1 MDTVIE
7 RLEVNLELAI
17 IKDID
22 CEQMSAT
29 IRDSI
34 VDVALHSTFS
44 CVTSSTAFP
53 TLLCLVMGSLS
64 LLDLQRRVR
73 ESIASIA
80 SFPTWPLTFRMSHSH
95 CFCDA
100 VTASLICVRNDGRE
114 ETKCWNNGV
123 CESDVGGML

>member
-1 MDTVIE
+1 MIK
-7 RLEVNLELAI
+7 RLKVDLELAV

-22 CEQMSAT
+22 YKQTSAT
-29 IRDSI
+29 IRDST
-34 VDVALHSTFS
+34 VDIALHSVFS

-53 TLLCLVMGSLS
+53 TLLCLVIGSLS

-73 ESIASIA
+73 VSIASIA

-123 CESDVGGML
+123 CESEVGGML